1 MSNYEIFSNK
11 KYSVVRS
18 VISKEL
24 RDFIT
29 QYALFDE
36 MQDLT
41 LERGDPSTIQVPNAH
56 SKYGD
61 PAMETVLLNL
71 KETIEVIT
79 GLSLLPTYSYYR
91 IYRKGDDL
99 KPHIDRPACEISAT
113 LCFNYSYDDKKYN
126 YPIYIEGNEI
136 NLGPGDMVIYK
147 GLELSHWRTSMEVG
161 SDDWQVQG
169 FFHYVD
175 ANGIYTE
182 WQNDKRNTIGEAIG
196 TTITNQQTFK
206 VWK

>member
-1 MSNYEIFSNK
+1 
-11 KYSVVRS
+11 
-18 VISKEL
+18 
-24 RDFIT
+24 
-29 QYALFDE
+29 LFDE

-41 LERGDPSTIQVPNAH
+41 LERGDPLTIQVPNAH

-71 KETIEVIT
+71 KETVEVIT

-99 KPHIDRPACEISAT
+99 QPHIDRPACEISAT

-136 NLGPGDMVIYK
+136 HLGPGDMAIYK

-161 SDDWQVQG
+161 NDDWQVQG